1 MQVPSDFAAH
11 AYSYI
16 CCICSCNAI
25 LLLLVSQVS
34 PACVSLLS
42 LIGDIDSENLLAS
55 NRQDVA
61 SLSQ

>member
-25 LLLLVSQVS
+25 LRLLVSQVS
-34 PACVSLLS
+34 PACVALLRFDWWHWQWKPV
-42 LIGDIDSENLLAS
+42 G
-55 NRQDVA
+55 Q
-61 SLSQ
+61 Q